1 MKYTNTTYDIH
12 AASGI
17 FATTPGTG
25 TKPKEITKNR
35 TSQEPPY
42 KVILHNDDFTP
53 MEQVIDVLKKV
64 IPGMDFKKATNI
76 MLEAH
81 KNGKAVAT
89 KCHRELAELYQEGL
103 MSGGLISTI
112 EPD

>member
-1 MKYTNTTYDIH
+1 MD
-12 AASGI
+12 I
-17 FATTPGTG
+17 FAEAISMSSTPSSP
-25 TKPKEITKNR
+25 TKKPEEITKNR

-53 MEQVIDVLKKV
+53 MERVIDVLKKV
-64 IPGMDFKKATNI
+64 IPNMSFKQATNI

-81 KNGKAVAT
+81 KNGKAVVI

-103 MSGGLISTI
+103 VSGGLISSI